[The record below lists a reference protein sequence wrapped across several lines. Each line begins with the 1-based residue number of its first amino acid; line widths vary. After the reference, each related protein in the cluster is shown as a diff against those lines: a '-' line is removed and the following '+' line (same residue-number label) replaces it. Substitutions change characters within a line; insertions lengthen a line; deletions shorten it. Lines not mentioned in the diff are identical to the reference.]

1 MYKDRTLICM
11 SLILCGLVTE
21 SFGLVIMP
29 KDKRGWTLNSAGYL
43 LGPHAANGHRSLN
56 DKGGLAGKRDTF
68 DDNYKSAVA
77 SSSNPLHS
85 VDENILQTLIE
96 FLSYVHQRESGLLD
110 HSNVPLS
117 AEQMQQA

>member
-1 MYKDRTLICM
+1 MESLLYFIKMYKDRTLICM

-77 SSSNPLHS
+77 SSK
-85 VDENILQTLIE
+85 
-96 FLSYVHQRESGLLD
+96 SGLLD